1 MSGEHGRGVLSMG
14 GEMVAGWW
22 SLHIGA
28 RAGCCGDVL
37 GRVALGSGINVGKCL
52 DIYLSFHLGPNP
64 IGSVQWQRPQVEL
77 SRGLAPPTRVRNLDE
92 LLEQL
97 VQMS

>member
-1 MSGEHGRGVLSMG
+1 MG
-14 GEMVAGWW
+14 GVFYPWAVRWW
-22 SLHIGA
+22 QDGGHCTLAA

-37 GRVALGSGINVGKCL
+37 GRVALGSGINVGTCL

>member
-1 MSGEHGRGVLSMG
+1 MGGVFYPWAVRWWLVRVRGVLWG
-14 GEMVAGWW
+14 
-22 SLHIGA
+22 
-28 RAGCCGDVL
+28 RAGE
-37 GRVALGSGINVGKCL
+37 ALGSGIKVGKCL
-52 DIYLSFHLGPNP
+52 DRYLSFHLGPNP

-77 SRGLAPPTRVRNLDE
+77 SSGLAPPTRVRNLDE

>member
-1 MSGEHGRGVLSMG
+1 MGGVFYDLSMG
-14 GEMVAGWW
+14 GEIWW
-22 SLHIGA
+22 LVRVRGA
-28 RAGCCGDVL
+28 ALWGRAGE
-37 GRVALGSGINVGKCL
+37 ALGSGINVGKCL
-52 DIYLSFHLGPNP
+52 DRYLSFHLGPNP

>member
-1 MSGEHGRGVLSMG
+1 
-14 GEMVAGWW
+14 MVV
-22 SLHIGA
+22 GA

-37 GRVALGSGINVGKCL
+37 GRRWDLELMWEKCL
-52 DIYLSFHLGPNP
+52 DRYLSFHLGPNP